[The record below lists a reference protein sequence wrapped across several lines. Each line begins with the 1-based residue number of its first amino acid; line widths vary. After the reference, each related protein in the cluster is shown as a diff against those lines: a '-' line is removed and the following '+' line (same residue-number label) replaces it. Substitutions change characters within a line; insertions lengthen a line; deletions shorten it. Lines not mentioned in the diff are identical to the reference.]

1 MEIIIIFIAGL
12 CVGAAGGA
20 WGYRY
25 LLKRRPEAIERLA
38 AQARELGRKIS
49 D

>member
-1 MEIIIIFIAGL
+1 MELLIGFVI
-12 CVGAAGGA
+12 GAAVGA

-25 LLKRRPEAIERLA
+25 SLKRWPERLERLA
-38 AQARELGRKIS
+38 EQIRR